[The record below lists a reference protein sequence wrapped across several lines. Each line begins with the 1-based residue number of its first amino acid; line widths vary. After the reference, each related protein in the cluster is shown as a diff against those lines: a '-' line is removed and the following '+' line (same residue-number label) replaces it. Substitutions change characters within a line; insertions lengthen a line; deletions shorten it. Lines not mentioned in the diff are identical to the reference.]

1 MEPKIGVLGLN
12 PHAGEHG
19 LFGAEEEA
27 VIIPAI
33 NAARAKGFDV
43 EGPIPPDTA
52 FLPNKRKET
61 DLFVCMYHDQ
71 GHIPLKAL
79 CFDEAVNTTVVQK
92 DAVVDAVEA
101 AEVELIKKIGESGQP
116 MIHSTTDRRGYTR
129 KTNITGVCLDMF
141 DRIRKNRNQKNN
153 MG

>member
-1 MEPKIGVLGLN
+1 MAKKVTTKSGRTKTADQI
-12 PHAGEHG
+12 
-19 LFGAEEEA
+19 
-27 VIIPAI
+27 
-33 NAARAKGFDV
+33 AALPGTVDKLSKTV
-43 EGPIPPDTA
+43 EGIMNTVEA
-52 FLPNKRKET
+52 NIGT
-61 DLFVCMYHDQ
+61 QVVQ
-71 GHIPLKAL
+71 AAV
-79 CFDEAVNTTVVQK
+79 DEAVNTTVVQK
-92 DAVVDAVEA
+92 DAVVEAVEA

>member
-1 MEPKIGVLGLN
+1 MAKKTTIKSVKTKTADQIAELTSIVTNLAKTVGTIQNTVNANIGTQVVQ
-12 PHAGEHG
+12 A
-19 LFGAEEEA
+19 A
-27 VIIPAI
+27 V
-33 NAARAKGFDV
+33 
-43 EGPIPPDTA
+43 
-52 FLPNKRKET
+52 
-61 DLFVCMYHDQ
+61 
-71 GHIPLKAL
+71 
-79 CFDEAVNTTVVQK
+79 DEAVNTTVVQK
-92 DAVVDAVEA
+92 DAVVEAVEA